1 MALDYVRNNS
11 LDNKF
16 VIFSD
21 SFSVLKSLNNIAS
34 KNPKIQNLIDKH
46 HQLSKLRKFCSVGT
60 RAMLA

>member
-46 HQLSKLRKFCSVGT
+46 HQLSDGRPHSI
-60 RAMLA
+60 